1 MSYSNIDGIICCDN
15 TELLDKVCSKYYL
28 QYSNKCNNIY
38 HLWSNMRDMDNK
50 VIDDIRHACRDI
62 SLTCLDSCGKYYR
75 VTDTDIEPAYSVL
88 WSDVEDYL
96 LNYEEFTL
104 DNILEALKVRD
115 LQWMK

>member
-1 MSYSNIDGIICCDN
+1 M
-15 TELLDKVCSKYYL
+15 
-28 QYSNKCNNIY
+28 
-38 HLWSNMRDMDNK
+38 WSNTRDIDSK
-50 VIDDIRHACRDI
+50 VIDDIRYACRDI

-104 DNILEALKVRD
+104 DNIIEALKVRD